1 MSFDVAT
8 RPWTPRSDDVSPTV
22 HDESRMATCGRPG
35 SRRATIHA
43 ACGTDTSPPSPVA
56 ALLQWRA
63 SMEASSSRGGP
74 GPTTLVRS
82 SGPHARPTADRPFP
96 ADLCFPAC
104 HSTVLGPQP
113 SLPAVGATVPAFWP
127 RLHLG
132 HPTERDRAK
141 VRTRPESKFRDFL
154 SDDLVSLMAEQ

>member
-1 MSFDVAT
+1 
-8 RPWTPRSDDVSPTV
+8 
-22 HDESRMATCGRPG
+22 
-35 SRRATIHA
+35 
-43 ACGTDTSPPSPVA
+43 
-56 ALLQWRA
+56 
-63 SMEASSSRGGP
+63 MEASSSRGGP

-113 SLPAVGATVPAFWP
+113 SLPAVGATVPAFGS

-141 VRTRPESKFRDFL
+141 VRTRPESKLRDFL
-154 SDDLVSLMAEQ
+154 CDNN

>member
-1 MSFDVAT
+1 
-8 RPWTPRSDDVSPTV
+8 
-22 HDESRMATCGRPG
+22 
-35 SRRATIHA
+35 
-43 ACGTDTSPPSPVA
+43 
-56 ALLQWRA
+56 
-63 SMEASSSRGGP
+63 MEASSSRGGP

-104 HSTVLGPQP
+104 HSTVLGPQS
-113 SLPAVGATVPAFWP
+113 SLPAVRATVPAFGP

-141 VRTRPESKFRDFL
+141 SPRERIREFGTFL
-154 SDDLVSLMAEQ
+154 CDDPTISVATQ

>member
-1 MSFDVAT
+1 
-8 RPWTPRSDDVSPTV
+8 
-22 HDESRMATCGRPG
+22 
-35 SRRATIHA
+35 
-43 ACGTDTSPPSPVA
+43 
-56 ALLQWRA
+56 
-63 SMEASSSRGGP
+63 MEASSSRGGP

-132 HPTERDRAK
+132 HPTERDWAK
-141 VRTRPESKFRDFL
+141 VRTRPESPARKIL
-154 SDDLVSLMAEQ
+154 CNNN

>member
-1 MSFDVAT
+1 
-8 RPWTPRSDDVSPTV
+8 
-22 HDESRMATCGRPG
+22 
-35 SRRATIHA
+35 
-43 ACGTDTSPPSPVA
+43 
-56 ALLQWRA
+56 
-63 SMEASSSRGGP
+63 MEAISSRGGP

-113 SLPAVGATVPAFWP
+113 SLPAVGTTMPAFGP

-141 VRTRPESKFRDFL
+141 SPRERIRKFGTFL
-154 SDDLVSLMAEQ
+154 CDDPTISVATQ

>member
-1 MSFDVAT
+1 
-8 RPWTPRSDDVSPTV
+8 
-22 HDESRMATCGRPG
+22 
-35 SRRATIHA
+35 
-43 ACGTDTSPPSPVA
+43 
-56 ALLQWRA
+56 
-63 SMEASSSRGGP
+63 MEANSSRGGP

-113 SLPAVGATVPAFWP
+113 SLPAVGATVPAFGP

-141 VRTRPESKFRDFL
+141 VGHERIRQLGKFC
-154 SDDLVSLMAEQ
+154 VTTTKSL

>member
-1 MSFDVAT
+1 MKSI
-8 RPWTPRSDDVSPTV
+8 PRRS
-22 HDESRMATCGRPG
+22 
-35 SRRATIHA
+35 
-43 ACGTDTSPPSPVA
+43 
-56 ALLQWRA
+56 
-63 SMEASSSRGGP
+63 GP

-141 VRTRPESKFRDFL
+141 VRTRPESKLRKIL
-154 SDDLVSLMAEQ
+154 CDDTIISVATQ

>member
-1 MSFDVAT
+1 MKAI
-8 RPWTPRSDDVSPTV
+8 PRRS
-22 HDESRMATCGRPG
+22 
-35 SRRATIHA
+35 
-43 ACGTDTSPPSPVA
+43 
-56 ALLQWRA
+56 
-63 SMEASSSRGGP
+63 GP

-113 SLPAVGATVPAFWP
+113 SLPAVGATVPAFGP

-141 VRTRPESKFRDFL
+141 SPRERIREFGIFL
-154 SDDLVSLMAEQ
+154 CDKPTNSVATQ